1 MGSPRLPESTRLAG
15 ILTTAELIQARIT
28 PADIR
33 SLVKRGVLT
42 KIDRGVYAQAGLAA
56 LVAGTLRGD
65 RLLRVAA
72 EIAIAGPGAVASH
85 LDAVIVYGLP
95 LLGRPPSAV
104 SITFQRGQPG
114 IASKRQSIRLCASS
128 LPPQHVS
135 RYGKVPV
142 TSLARTV
149 VDVART
155 SPFRVGVVVADA
167 ALRDRKTTKA
177 ELLGVLDSCRR
188 WPGIERARQV
198 VEFSDSRAESP
209 FESIS
214 RVAFRDGGLPAPD
227 LQVWLGN
234 DDDQVIGRAD
244 FLWRE
249 HSTIGEADG
258 ALKYA
263 DPVQARKQLQR
274 DADLRAAGYEVV
286 HFTWRQIVSSPAQVI
301 ESVHAA
307 FRRAAA
313 LRAKTAG
320 SR

>member
-1 MGSPRLPESTRLAG
+1 MGSPILPESTRLAG
-15 ILTTAELIQARIT
+15 ILTTAELIHARIT
-28 PADIR
+28 PAQIR

-42 KIDRGVYAQAGLAA
+42 KIDRGVYAQTSLAA
-56 LVAGTLRGD
+56 SVAGTERGD
-65 RLLRVAA
+65 RLLRIAA

-85 LDAVIVYGLP
+85 RDAVVVYGLP
-95 LLGRPPSAV
+95 LLGRMPGAV
-104 SITFQRGQPG
+104 SITYQRGQPG
-114 IASKRQSIRLCASS
+114 IASKRQGIRLLASS

-135 RYGKVPV
+135 GYGKVPV

-155 SPFRVGVVVADA
+155 STFRVGVVVTDA
-167 ALRDRKTTKA
+167 ALRERKTTKA
-177 ELLGVLDSCRR
+177 ELLGVVASCRR

-198 VEFSDSRAESP
+198 VEFSDGRAESP

-249 HSTIGEADG
+249 HYTIGEADG

-263 DPVQARKQLQR
+263 DPVQARRQLQR

-286 HFTWRQIVSSPAQVI
+286 HFTWRQIVSNPAQVI
-301 ESVHAA
+301 DSVHAA

-313 LRAKTAG
+313 LRAETAS